1 MITDIIQKWEENKS
15 KLEEYFKNTEQ
26 KEYSEYK
33 TIVKK
38 IFELVVNTSIDRDDN
53 FDINGMTVIDD
64 GDYQGTQIFIVHKDT
79 YQPSVGDYVVTD
91 TYYGSCSG
99 CDTLQAISDYD
110 DGRPSESQLK
120 EYMALALHLVQKMRW
135 LSGAEED

>member
-1 MITDIIQKWEENKS
+1 
-15 KLEEYFKNTEQ
+15 
-26 KEYSEYK
+26 
-33 TIVKK
+33 
-38 IFELVVNTSIDRDDN
+38 
-53 FDINGMTVIDD
+53 
-64 GDYQGTQIFIVHKDT
+64 
-79 YQPSVGDYVVTD
+79 VTD

-110 DGRPSESQLK
+110 DGRPSELQLK